1 MIQRFDAQHNWTGP
15 PELQD
20 NFPIEDFGPHP
31 VTQVAI
37 RSYLRKKPFWTS
49 RDGEVFETVQDIED
63 NHLMNLIPFMSSRA
77 HGLDMLMKTL
87 DEDQKQSIKK
97 NAEILRE
104 KARACIE
111 EASRRKLLT

>member
-1 MIQRFDAQHNWTGP
+1 MTIQRFDAQHNWLGP

-31 VTQVAI
+31 ATQV

-49 RDGEVFETVQDIED
+49 RDGVVYETVQDIKDE
-63 NHLMNLIPFMSSRA
+63 HLMNLVPFISSRA

-87 DEDQKQSIKK
+87 DEDQKQSMKK
-97 NAEILRE
+97 NVELLRE
-104 KARACIE
+104 KARVCIE